1 MKTNYGD
8 IWCETQP
15 DGMMSIGF
23 TKKCIEEKLCE
34 CFHIL
39 PADVGTAK
47 LKQPLLV
54 LETND
59 GVEAIPSPI
68 NGRIIIFSD
77 KARNFP
83 DRMTEEDVVVSIEP
97 PEVTAR
103 KMREQAKAKP
113 KVTAKVVDNAQQQYV
128 MYDWPAPPGWGLGNG
143 GGGGVQ
149 AAPVQPQ
156 PQADNEQMRRI
167 NDALAHLRRDNQNQ
181 VQVNPEPFEFYDPDQ
196 NDR

>member
-15 DGMMSIGF
+15 DGRMSIGF

-34 CFHIL
+34 CFHVL
-39 PADVGTAK
+39 PADISTAK

-68 NGRIIIFSD
+68 SGRIIIFSQ
-77 KARNFP
+77 KAKDFP
-83 DRMTEEDVVVSIEP
+83 DRMNEEDVVVSIEP

-103 KMREQAKAKP
+103 KLKEKRSAPRPTKIVDAENPFIIQDWLQFVQQPAIAP
-113 KVTAKVVDNAQQQYV
+113 APQVNEARAAAEAAGVAAQERINRALAQLRNRQPLEWFDNPQVDN
-128 MYDWPAPPGWGLGNG
+128 D
-143 GGGGVQ
+143 
-149 AAPVQPQ
+149 
-156 PQADNEQMRRI
+156 E
-167 NDALAHLRRDNQNQ
+167 
-181 VQVNPEPFEFYDPDQ
+181 E
-196 NDR
+196 

>member
-68 NGRIIIFSD
+68 NGRIIIFSE
-77 KARNFP
+77 KAKNFP

-113 KVTAKVVDNAQQQYV
+113 KVTAKVVDNAPQQQYV
-128 MYDWPAPPGWGLGNG
+128 MYDWPAVQGWGNG
-143 GGGGVQ
+143 VAQ

-156 PQADNEQMRRI
+156 ADNEQQRRI
-167 NDALAHLRRDNQNQ
+167 NDALARLRRNNQNQ
-181 VQVNPEPFEFYDPDQ
+181 VQVNPEPFEFYDPDL
-196 NDR
+196 NER